1 MYLVRVRVRVGVG
14 VRVRVWVRVGVG
26 ARIRVRVRVRV
37 RVRIRVSVEAVH
49 QRHGSAQQS
58 GDDDGH
64 HTCLGVAL
72 GVRVLGRGKRSGH
85 HAVWRGIV

>member
-1 MYLVRVRVRVGVG
+1 VYLVRVRVRVGVG

-26 ARIRVRVRVRV
+26 A
-37 RVRIRVSVEAVH
+37 RIRVSVEAVH